1 MKKTLHIQPND
12 NVIVALEPLYAGET
26 AAGIT
31 LLEDIP
37 SGHKFACLSIAAG
50 QPVIKYGQPIG
61 HATVSIQPGQW
72 VHSHNLKTSLS
83 GTLDYQYNPVSN
95 PIEARPGSR
104 PVMAYRRENGTI
116 GIRNELWVI
125 VTVGCIGDTARNIV
139 NTFRQRHPLDDIDGI
154 FTFNHPFGCSQMGQD
169 HQNTVKILQDIV
181 THPNAGGVLVLGLG
195 CENNQLKPFYDSLEQ
210 INPQR
215 VRCLNCQDVENEVQ
229 SAVELLEQIYQAMRH
244 DRREVCDLSEFS
256 FGLKCGGSDG
266 YSGITANPLLGR
278 FSDNLVRYGANI
290 VLSEVPE
297 MFGAEQLLMNR
308 ATDRAT
314 FDKLVAMINRFKDY
328 FLSNHQ
334 VVYENPSP
342 GNKAGGITTLEEKS
356 LGCIQKAGTSQIN
369 DVLDYGERIQKKG
382 ISLVY
387 GPGNDLVST
396 TTLGA
401 CGCQVVL
408 FTTGRGTPFGGFIPT
423 YKIATHSELAARKP
437 HWIDFNAGILTEGVT
452 LDEAAEQLVEDLIA
466 VLEGKKTRNEISD
479 LRSIAIFK
487 QGVIC

>member
-12 NVIVALEPLYAGET
+12 NVIVALEPLSAGEIINE
-26 AAGIT
+26 IT
-31 LLEDIP
+31 LLDDIP
-37 SGHKFACLSIAAG
+37 SGHKFAYATIPNG

-61 HATVSIQPGQW
+61 QAAGDIEAGRW
-72 VHSHNLKTSLS
+72 VHSHNLKTRLS
-83 GTLDYQYNPVSN
+83 GTLDYQYDPVCD
-95 PIEARPGSR
+95 PIVKRPQGRS
-104 PVMAYRRENGTI
+104 VMAYRRANGKV

-139 NTFRQRHPLDDIDGI
+139 NAFRQRHPLDDIDGI

-169 HQNTVKILQDIV
+169 HRNTVKILQDIV

-195 CENNQLKPFYDSLEQ
+195 CENNQLKPFYDTLEQ
-210 INPQR
+210 IDPER
-215 VRCLNCQDVENEVQ
+215 IRCLNCQDVENEVH
-229 SAVELLEQIYQAMRH
+229 SAVELLEQIYQVMRH
-244 DRREVCDLSEFS
+244 DQREACDLSEFS

-278 FSDNLVRYGANI
+278 FSDLLSSYGANI

-308 ATDRAT
+308 AADRET

-356 LGCIQKAGTSQIN
+356 LGCIQKAGTALIN
-369 DVLDYGERIQKKG
+369 DVLDYGEPIQKKG
-382 ISLVY
+382 VSLVY

-396 TTLGA
+396 TALGA
-401 CGCQVVL
+401 CGCQIVL

-423 YKIATHSELAARKP
+423 YKVATNSELAMKKP
-437 HWIDFNAGILTEGVT
+437 HWIDFNAGLLTEGVP
-452 LDEAAEQLVEDLIA
+452 LDEAASRLVEDLIA

>member
-1 MKKTLHIQPND
+1 
-12 NVIVALEPLYAGET
+12 
-26 AAGIT
+26 
-31 LLEDIP
+31 
-37 SGHKFACLSIAAG
+37 
-50 QPVIKYGQPIG
+50 
-61 HATVSIQPGQW
+61 
-72 VHSHNLKTSLS
+72 
-83 GTLDYQYNPVSN
+83 
-95 PIEARPGSR
+95 
-104 PVMAYRRENGTI
+104 
-116 GIRNELWVI
+116 
-125 VTVGCIGDTARNIV
+125 
-139 NTFRQRHPLDDIDGI
+139 
-154 FTFNHPFGCSQMGQD
+154 
-169 HQNTVKILQDIV
+169 
-181 THPNAGGVLVLGLG
+181 
-195 CENNQLKPFYDSLEQ
+195 
-210 INPQR
+210 
-215 VRCLNCQDVENEVQ
+215 
-229 SAVELLEQIYQAMRH
+229 
-244 DRREVCDLSEFS
+244 
-256 FGLKCGGSDG
+256 
-266 YSGITANPLLGR
+266 
-278 FSDNLVRYGANI
+278 
-290 VLSEVPE
+290 

-308 ATDRAT
+308 AADRAT

-382 ISLVY
+382 VSLVY